1 MSKSSP
7 SPRSSEQDSSSV
19 SSSGI
24 RPKTLG
30 LHESSI
36 GVSRIASR
44 ASALQ
49 SEPPDSCHKIATV
62 LLRKTRDEL
71 DITQD
76 EAASLVEVHP
86 VSFGRRER
94 GQVDLGVLRDW
105 AVMVREIVR
114 TKGPEAAGVFMAQFI
129 EALVERDTK

>member
-1 MSKSSP
+1 M
-7 SPRSSEQDSSSV
+7 
-19 SSSGI
+19 
-24 RPKTLG
+24 
-30 LHESSI
+30 
-36 GVSRIASR
+36 
-44 ASALQ
+44 
-49 SEPPDSCHKIATV
+49 

-129 EALVERDTK
+129 EALVERDSK